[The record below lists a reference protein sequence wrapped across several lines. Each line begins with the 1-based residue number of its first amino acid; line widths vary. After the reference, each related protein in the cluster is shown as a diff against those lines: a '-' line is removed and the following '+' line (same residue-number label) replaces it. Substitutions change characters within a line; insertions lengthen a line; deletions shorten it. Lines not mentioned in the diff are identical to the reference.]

1 MYIIE
6 KEIKYI
12 VKSRTTIHR
21 YTHTDEVKR
30 ALGRILRFTQ
40 QLLILST
47 IRNYEEADRV
57 CAPRYKQKEK
67 EKQFI

>member
-1 MYIIE
+1 MYIID

-21 YTHTDEVKR
+21 HTHTDEVKR

-47 IRNYEEADRV
+47 IRNYEADRV

-67 EKQFI
+67 EQQLM